1 MTLEKIQA
9 KIQAGIENS
18 TVVMEGDGCN
28 CSTRVVSP
36 IFEGM
41 SLLARQK
48 MVLAIMNEEITNGT
62 LHALSVKTRTPKEDA

>member
-1 MTLEKIQA
+1 MTLEEIQV

-18 TVVMEGDGCN
+18 IVTMEGDGCS
-28 CSTRVVSP
+28 CSTKVVSP

-48 MVLAIMNEEITNGT
+48 MILAVMNEEITNGT
-62 LHALSVKTRTPKEDA
+62 LHALSIKTRTPEEDV